1 MSVPESL
8 IPDMRG
14 VARSRNFLVPFAI
27 AMRLRGSAPTFGSE
41 LAFSGRQ

>member
-8 IPDMRG
+8 IPDMCG

-27 AMRLRGSAPTFGSE
+27 AMRLREIASTFGSE